1 MLFVKLMT
9 NYIRFWSIKENNM
22 RLDEAKQI
30 LKEHGYKVQS
40 LTKLKR
46 EIYNAIEP
54 YTKKIIKWDNF
65 SEVINIQEAIRD
77 VVCPDLMCD
86 IDGGNRTRTNKDGL
100 EYREFD
106 ISIYENKDEYEMVL
120 EGKLVCNSAGTM
132 NDPWKLYDI
141 TVLL

>member
-1 MLFVKLMT
+1 
-9 NYIRFWSIKENNM
+9 M

-46 EIYNAIEP
+46 EIYNAVEP
-54 YTKKIIKWDNF
+54 YTKNMIRWDNF

-77 VVCPDLMCD
+77 AVGPDLMCD
-86 IDGGNRTRTNKDGL
+86 IDGGNDTRTNKDGL
-100 EYREFD
+100 EYREFN
-106 ISIYENKDEYEMVL
+106 ISIYENKDEYDMVL

-132 NDPWKLYDI
+132 DDPWKLYDI

>member
-1 MLFVKLMT
+1 MLFVKLMM

-54 YTKKIIKWDNF
+54 YTKKMIKWDNF

-77 VVCPDLMCD
+77 VVGPDLMCD
-86 IDGGNRTRTNKDGL
+86 IDGGNNTRTNKDGL

>member
-1 MLFVKLMT
+1 MQ
-9 NYIRFWSIKENNM
+9 
-22 RLDEAKQI
+22 LDEAKQI
-30 LKEHGYKVQS
+30 LIENGYKVQS

-54 YTKKIIKWDNF
+54 YTKNMIKWDNF

-77 VVCPDLMCD
+77 AVGPDLMCD
-86 IDGGNRTRTNKDGL
+86 IDGGNSTRTNKDGL

-132 NDPWKLYDI
+132 DDPWKLYDI
-141 TVLL
+141 TVLF